1 MKKSNFVLLKIQTI
15 LLSVLICLIGVSGI
29 VFSMLYIETF
39 ESGFES
45 QYLLSIKVVSVAGI
59 ISLTIATLSFSPSKK
74 LVYKILFLTE
84 GAITLIVIVLFVL
97 KKSGFLERID
107 SIDSFREYIAS
118 FGNLAVIVFIILQF
132 LQVVVLPIPA
142 FITVGAGV
150 LLFGPLLGAIYSCI
164 GIIFGSIIA
173 YFIGRGLGYKVAA
186 WLVGKKNLDNGL
198 KTIKGK
204 DRAVLTFMFIFPFF
218 PDDILCFVAGLTSIS
233 PLFFI
238 IMIFITR
245 IISVFA
251 TCFSMNNDIIPYNTW
266 WGICL
271 WLLFFAI
278 TVFLTI
284 EIYKNGDKIEKLLIK
299 QKNKKI
305 SNKK

>member
-1 MKKSNFVLLKIQTI
+1 MNNILYEATSKFDFTI
-15 LLSVLICLIGVSGI
+15 LAIP
-29 VFSMLYIETF
+29 
-39 ESGFES
+39 
-45 QYLLSIKVVSVAGI
+45 
-59 ISLTIATLSFSPSKK
+59 TIM
-74 LVYKILFLTE
+74 
-84 GAITLIVIVLFVL
+84 
-97 KKSGFLERID
+97 
-107 SIDSFREYIAS
+107 
-118 FGNLAVIVFIILQF
+118 
-132 LQVVVLPIPA
+132 
-142 FITVGAGV
+142 
-150 LLFGPLLGAIYSCI
+150 
-164 GIIFGSIIA
+164 IIFM
-173 YFIGRGLGYKVAA
+173 L
-186 WLVGKKNLDNGL
+186 
-198 KTIKGK
+198 
-204 DRAVLTFMFIFPFF
+204 IFPFF

-284 EIYKNGDKIEKLLIK
+284 EIYKNGDKIEKLFIK

-305 SNKK
+305 YNKK